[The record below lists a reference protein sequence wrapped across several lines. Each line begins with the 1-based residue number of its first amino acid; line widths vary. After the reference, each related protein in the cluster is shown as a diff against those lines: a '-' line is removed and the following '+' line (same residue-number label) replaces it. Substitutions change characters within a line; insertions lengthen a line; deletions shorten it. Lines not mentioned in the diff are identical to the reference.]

1 MSTTT
6 PNLLI
11 SLVAASQNNKE
22 TTLNSALV
30 DLDEAFCNTD
40 YVLMTDAD
48 YTPSQSLALTT
59 FMFVFEG
66 TLSANRH
73 VILPQNSKPYII
85 VNSTAGSPSA
95 YELLIKTGSGAVI
108 ATIPNDGNGHLV
120 MCDGLSA
127 VYKVS

>member
-1 MSTTT
+1 MSTT

-22 TTLNSALV
+22 VTLNTALV
-30 DLDEAFCNTD
+30 DLDEALCGVD
-40 YVLMTDAD
+40 YVVLADSD
-48 YTPSQSLALTT
+48 YTPTQALALTT
-59 FMFVFEG
+59 MMFVFEG

-73 VILPQNSKPYII
+73 VILPENSKPYII
-85 VNSTAGSPSA
+85 VNNTVGSPSA
-95 YELLIKTGSGAVI
+95 YSLLIKVGSGAVV

-120 MCDGLSA
+120 MSDGLSA

>member
-1 MSTTT
+1 MSTT

-11 SLVAASQNNKE
+11 SLIAASQNNKE
-22 TTLNSALV
+22 VTANSALI
-30 DLDEAFCNTD
+30 DLDEALCGSD
-40 YVLMTDAD
+40 YVVMTDAD
-48 YTPSQSLALTT
+48 YTPSQALALTT
-59 FMFVFEG
+59 MLFVFEG

-85 VNSTAGSPSA
+85 VNNTAGSPSA
-95 YELLIKTGSGAVI
+95 YSLLVMVGSGAVV

-120 MCDGLSA
+120 MCDGLAA

>member
-1 MSTTT
+1 MSTT

-22 TTLNSALV
+22 VTLNTALV
-30 DLDEAFCNTD
+30 DLDEALCGSL
-40 YVLMTDAD
+40 YVEMTDAD
-48 YTPSQSLALTT
+48 YTPAQSVALTT
-59 FMFVFEG
+59 MLFVFEG

-73 VILPQNSKPYII
+73 IILPENSKPYII
-85 VNSTAGSPSA
+85 VNNTVGSPSP
-95 YELLIKTGSGAVI
+95 YELLVKVGAGARI

-120 MCDGLSA
+120 MSDGLSA